1 MVGIPWKSQNP
12 KSLNIFR
19 KYLDNVLTKPG
30 PFTDPDFVPGVETI
44 TGLETSKVLLV
55 RSWTL

>member
-1 MVGIPWKSQNP
+1 MGIPWKSQNT

-19 KYLDNVLTKPG
+19 KHLDNVLTKSG
-30 PFTDPDFVPGVETI
+30 PFTDPDFVPGIETI

-55 RSWTL
+55 RSRT